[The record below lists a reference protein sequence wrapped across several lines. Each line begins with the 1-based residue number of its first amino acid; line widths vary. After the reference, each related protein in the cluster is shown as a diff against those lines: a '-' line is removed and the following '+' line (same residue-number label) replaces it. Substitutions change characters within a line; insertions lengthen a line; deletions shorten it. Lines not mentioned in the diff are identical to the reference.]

1 MDQEPQILIVEDNP
15 GLNEILCKIVE
26 SEGYSVSSVFT
37 GAAALETL
45 ENEGQFS
52 LVLLDIML
60 PDPDSPTGKG
70 IDGLEVCRRI
80 KSNPDHADTMIF
92 LVTVKDQPEDIMKGI
107 DAGADDY
114 ITKPFN
120 TTLLLAKIKAMLRIR
135 SLSEELKNKNKMLEE
150 MAITDGLTG
159 IPNYRYFIDKLEEE
173 VRRGRRY
180 STPFTLLI
188 LDLDNFKEVNDT
200 HGHRHGDFV
209 LQEVASRLQHGLRDT
224 DILARYGGDEF
235 ALLLTQTDSEG
246 GKNVANQVLERL
258 ALPITANGIEH
269 FIEASIGVVASDTI
283 TSTSADELIVAAD
296 KALYT
301 AKEKGGDQVYV
312 ALSDHDQVSS

>member
-1 MDQEPQILIVEDNP
+1 MDQGPQILIVEDNP
-15 GLNEILCKIVE
+15 GLNEILRKIVE
-26 SEGYSVSSVFT
+26 SEGYEVSSAFT
-37 GAAALETL
+37 GAAALDAI
-45 ENEGQFS
+45 ENEGPFD
-52 LVLLDIML
+52 LVLLDVML
-60 PDPDSPTGKG
+60 PDPKSPTGRG
-70 IDGLEVCRRI
+70 IDGLEVCKLI
-80 KSNPDHADTMIF
+80 KSNTAQADTMIF

-120 TTLLLAKIKAMLRIR
+120 TTLLLAKIKAMLRIK
-135 SLSEELKNKNKMLEE
+135 SLSEELKKKNKMLEE

-173 VRRGRRY
+173 VKRGRRY

-188 LDLDNFKEVNDT
+188 LDLDNFKEINDT

-209 LQEVASRLQHGLRDT
+209 LREVANRLQHGLRET

-246 GKNVANQVLERL
+246 GRNVADQVLERL
-258 ALPITANGIEH
+258 ALPIVANSKEH
-269 FIEASIGVVASDTI
+269 FIEASIGVVASDTMPPA
-283 TSTSADELIVAAD
+283 TADELIVAAD

-301 AKEKGGDQVYV
+301 AKERGGDQVYV
-312 ALSDHDQVSS
+312 ALAEPG

>member
-1 MDQEPQILIVEDNP
+1 MGRGSQILIVEDNP
-15 GLNEILCKIVE
+15 GLNEILRKIVE
-26 SEGYSVSSVFT
+26 SEGYTVSSAFT
-37 GAAALETL
+37 GAAALEAL
-45 ENEGQFS
+45 ENEGPFD
-52 LVLLDIML
+52 LVLLDVML
-60 PDPDSPTGKG
+60 PDPESPTGRG
-70 IDGLEVCRRI
+70 MDGLEVCHRI
-80 KSNPDHADTMIF
+80 KSNSAQADTMIF

-120 TTLLLAKIKAMLRIR
+120 TTLLLAKIKAMLRIK
-135 SLSEELKNKNKMLEE
+135 SLSEELKKKNIMLEE

-173 VRRGRRY
+173 VKRGRRY

-188 LDLDNFKEVNDT
+188 LDLDNFKDVNDT

-209 LQEVASRLQHGLRDT
+209 LKEVANRLQHGLRET

-246 GKNVANQVLERL
+246 GKNVADQVLERL
-258 ALPITANGIEH
+258 ALPIVANRIEH
-269 FIEASIGVVASDTI
+269 FIEASIGVVASDTMLPA
-283 TSTSADELIVAAD
+283 TADELIVAAD
-296 KALYT
+296 KALYM

-312 ALSDHDQVSS
+312 ALAESS

>member
-1 MDQEPQILIVEDNP
+1 MEKEAQILIVEDNP
-15 GLNEILCKIVE
+15 GLNEILRKIVE
-26 SEGYSVSSVFT
+26 SEGYEVVCAFT
-37 GAAALETL
+37 GAAALEAL
-45 ENEGQFS
+45 DKEGPFD
-52 LVLLDIML
+52 LVLLDVML
-60 PDPDSPTGKG
+60 PDPESPTGRG
-70 IDGLEVCRRI
+70 MDGLEVCHRI
-80 KSNPDHADTMIF
+80 KSNPAHADTMIF

-120 TTLLLAKIKAMLRIR
+120 TTLLLAKIKAMLRIK
-135 SLSEELKNKNKMLEE
+135 SLSEELKNKNTMLEE

-173 VRRGRRY
+173 VKRGRRY
-180 STPFTLLI
+180 LTPFTLLI

-209 LQEVASRLQHGLRDT
+209 LQEVANRLQHGLRET

-235 ALLLTQTDSEG
+235 ALLLTQTDSQG
-246 GKNVANQVLERL
+246 GKNVADQVLERL
-258 ALPITANGIEH
+258 ALPIVADGTEH
-269 FIEASIGVVASDTI
+269 FIEASIGVVASDTMRNA
-283 TSTSADELIVAAD
+283 SADELIVAAD
-296 KALYT
+296 RALYM

-312 ALSDHDQVSS
+312 ALPEAS

>member
-1 MDQEPQILIVEDNP
+1 
-15 GLNEILCKIVE
+15 
-26 SEGYSVSSVFT
+26 
-37 GAAALETL
+37 
-45 ENEGQFS
+45 
-52 LVLLDIML
+52 
-60 PDPDSPTGKG
+60 
-70 IDGLEVCRRI
+70 
-80 KSNPDHADTMIF
+80 MIF

-188 LDLDNFKEVNDT
+188 LDLDNFKDVNDT

-209 LQEVASRLQHGLRDT
+209 LKEVASRLQHGLRDT

-235 ALLLTQTDSEG
+235 ALLLTQTDSVG
-246 GKNVANQVLERL
+246 GKNVADQILERL
-258 ALPITANGIEH
+258 ALPIVANGIEH
-269 FIEASIGVVASDTI
+269 FIEASIGVVVSDTI
-283 TSTSADELIVAAD
+283 APASADELIVAAD

-312 ALSDHDQVSS
+312 AQSGSDQVPS

>member
-1 MDQEPQILIVEDNP
+1 MGQGPQILIVEDNP
-15 GLNEILCKIVE
+15 GLNEILRKIVE
-26 SEGYSVSSVFT
+26 SEGYGVSSVFT
-37 GAAALETL
+37 GAAALEAL
-45 ENEGQFS
+45 ETEGPFD
-52 LVLLDIML
+52 LVLLDVML
-60 PDPDSPTGKG
+60 PDPESPTGRG
-70 IDGLEVCRRI
+70 MDGLEVCHRI
-80 KSNPDHADTMIF
+80 KSNSSQADTMIF

-120 TTLLLAKIKAMLRIR
+120 TTLLLAKIKAMLRIK
-135 SLSEELKNKNKMLEE
+135 SLSEELKKKNQMLEE

-173 VRRGRRY
+173 VKRGRRY

-209 LQEVASRLQHGLRDT
+209 LKEVAVRLQHGLRET

-246 GKNVANQVLERL
+246 GKNVADQVLERL
-258 ALPITANGIEH
+258 ALPIVANKIEH
-269 FIEASIGVVASDTI
+269 FIEASIGVVASDAMHPAT
-283 TSTSADELIVAAD
+283 ADELIVAAD
-296 KALYT
+296 KALYM
-301 AKEKGGDQVYV
+301 AKERGGDQVYV
-312 ALSDHDQVSS
+312 AMAESS

>member
-1 MDQEPQILIVEDNP
+1 MNLESRILVVEDNP

-26 SEGYSVSSVFT
+26 SEGYDVSSVFT
-37 GAAALETL
+37 GASALETIAKK
-45 ENEGQFS
+45 GPFD
-52 LVLLDIML
+52 LVLLDVML
-60 PDPDSPTGKG
+60 PDPGSSTGRG
-70 IDGLEVCRRI
+70 IDGLEVCHRI
-80 KSNPDHADTMIF
+80 KSDPDMSDTMIF

-135 SLSEELKNKNKMLEE
+135 SLSEELKKKNRMLEE

-173 VRRGRRY
+173 VRRSRRY
-180 STPFTLLI
+180 ATPFTLLI
-188 LDLDNFKEVNDT
+188 LDLDNFKAINDT
-200 HGHRHGDFV
+200 YGHRHGDFV
-209 LQEVASRLQHGLRDT
+209 LKEVARRLQHGLRET

-235 ALLLTQTDSEG
+235 ALLLTQTDSQG
-246 GKNVANQVLERL
+246 GKNVADQVLERL
-258 ALPITANGIEH
+258 ALPIVANETEH
-269 FIEASIGVVASDTI
+269 FIEASIGVVASDI
-283 TSTSADELIVAAD
+283 ISSATADDIIVAAD

-301 AKEKGGDQVYV
+301 AKERGGDQVYV
-312 ALSDHDQVSS
+312 TVREAS

>member
-1 MDQEPQILIVEDNP
+1 MNQESRILIVEDNP

-26 SEGYSVSSVFT
+26 SEGYHVSSVFT
-37 GAAALETL
+37 GNAAMEAF
-45 ENEGQFS
+45 ENEDSFD
-52 LVLLDIML
+52 LVLLDVML
-60 PDPDSPTGKG
+60 PDPDSPTGRG
-70 IDGLEVCRRI
+70 MDGLEVCHRI
-80 KSNPDHADTMIF
+80 KSSSSHADTMIF

-135 SLSEELKNKNKMLEE
+135 SLSEELKKKNKLLEE

-173 VRRGRRY
+173 VKRGRRY

-209 LQEVASRLQHGLRDT
+209 LKEVARRLQHGLRET

-235 ALLLTQTDSEG
+235 ALLLTQTDSDG
-246 GKNVANQVLERL
+246 GKNVADQVLERL

-269 FIEASIGVVASDTI
+269 FIEASIGVVASDTVPS
-283 TSTSADELIVAAD
+283 STADEIIVAAD

-301 AKEKGGDQVYV
+301 AKEKGGDQVFV
-312 ALSDHDQVSS
+312 ALSEPG